1 MTAISLPDQ
10 ANLDQLRKQARDLQR
25 AVRAAAP
32 EALAEVAQRHP
43 AGWPDDAV
51 AASFP
56 LSAAHVPSDQPW
68 QTALHRAAESG
79 DLDLA
84 RTLLRLGADPDI
96 RDQRF
101 DGTPARL
108 GPPFRPGTAD

>member
-1 MTAISLPDQ
+1 VTAISLPDQ

-43 AGWPDDAV
+43 AWPDDAV

-56 LSAAHVPSDQPW
+56 LSAAPRS
-68 QTALHRAAESG
+68 AG
-79 DLDLA
+79 
-84 RTLLRLGADPDI
+84 
-96 RDQRF
+96 
-101 DGTPARL
+101 PAISAGNR
-108 GPPFRPGTAD
+108 